1 MVASETSPD
10 HGPLQFNHEDARTFT
25 MGNDKI
31 ANGFSVDRNHPL
43 DLWSVKGF
51 VAVAEELHFGRA
63 AVRLRLTQSTL
74 SQRIR
79 RLESEVGV
87 PLFLRSTRNVEL
99 TEAGKT
105 FLPLARD
112 ILIKLDEATLLSRIA
127 AGGVSPGDEQL
138 NIATI
143 GPAAYRLLPL
153 ILRRFCAGRPKT
165 GLDVKICD
173 STELVRLLEHGDY
186 HVGLMRAPSNVNFL
200 RFKPLI
206 SERFLAVI
214 PKQSDLANA
223 TSLHLEDFVGHR
235 CFTLKRF
242 EISGFEEVHQMVL
255 HAGVE
260 IDNRISAS
268 TTSAALAL
276 ASAGVGVTFLP
287 SWVRNISDGNVV
299 LRQVEDLT
307 TELILGVVWRA
318 DSPAP
323 GIAPFIEYAELVCRP
338 LDALV

>member
-1 MVASETSPD
+1 MA
-10 HGPLQFNHEDARTFT
+10 HE
-25 MGNDKI
+25 KI
-31 ANGFSVDRNHPL
+31 AAGLSVDRNHPL

-63 AVRLRLTQSTL
+63 ATRLRLTQSTL

-87 PLFLRSTRNVEL
+87 PLFVRSTRNVEL
-99 TEAGKT
+99 SAAGRT
-105 FLPLARD
+105 FLPLARE
-112 ILIKLDEATLLSRIA
+112 ILIKLDEAALLSRIA
-127 AGGVSPGDEQL
+127 AGGASPGDEHL
-138 NIATI
+138 KIATV

-165 GLDVKICD
+165 GLDVRICD
-173 STELVRLLEHGDY
+173 STILLRLLEDGEY
-186 HVGLMRAPSNVNFL
+186 HVGLMRPPANVNFL

-214 PKQSDLANA
+214 PKQSKLAA
-223 TSLHLEDFVGHR
+223 STTLQLRDFIGHR

-242 EISGFEEVHQMVL
+242 EISGFEEVHDMVL
-255 HAGVE
+255 NSGIE

-268 TTSAALAL
+268 TTSAALAF

-287 SWVRNISDGNVV
+287 SWVRNIADENVV
-299 LRQVEDLT
+299 LRQIEDLT
-307 TELILGVVWRA
+307 TELTLGVGWRA

-323 GIAPFIEYAELVCRP
+323 GIAPFVEYAELVCRP

>member
-1 MVASETSPD
+1 MANEKP
-10 HGPLQFNHEDARTFT
+10 
-25 MGNDKI
+25 GNSHSI
-31 ANGFSVDRNHPL
+31 DRDHPL

-63 AVRLRLTQSTL
+63 AKRLGLTQSTL

-79 RLESEVGV
+79 RLESSLRV
-87 PLFLRSTRNVEL
+87 PLFVRSTRNVEL
-99 TEAGKT
+99 TASGKT
-105 FLPLARD
+105 YLPLARD
-112 ILIKLDEATLLSRIA
+112 ILLKLDEATLLTRIA
-127 AGGVSPGDEQL
+127 AGGGSPGDEKL
-138 NIATI
+138 NIVTV

-165 GLDVKICD
+165 ALDVRICD
-173 STELVRLLEHGDY
+173 SAELLRLLENGDY
-186 HVGLMRAPSNVNFL
+186 HVGLLRPPTNVNFL

-214 PKQSDLANA
+214 PKNSKLAKA
-223 TSLHLEDFVGHR
+223 TSPLQLTDFVGHR

-242 EISGFEEVHQMVL
+242 ELSSFERVHEQIL
-255 HAGVE
+255 SAGIDV
-260 IDNRISAS
+260 DNRISAS

-276 ASAGVGVTFLP
+276 VSASVGITFLP
-287 SWVRNISDGNVV
+287 SWVRNISDDNVV
-299 LRQVEDLT
+299 LRQVDDLT
-307 TELILGVVWRA
+307 IELALGVGWRA

-323 GIAPFIEYAELVCRP
+323 AIAPFIEYAELVCRP